1 MKGKGKLPA
10 VEGDA
15 EMADA
20 GDQGQSE
27 QLVPQL
33 VSQQLA
39 SYATVLLPGL
49 ACMLVRLCRVPS
61 STGLCP
67 LSPELMGCSD
77 CCAGALAGSGA
88 AKEAADKKE
97 LTLKSDPTDGLP
109 HAAEK
114 LLLHTLHLFDQ
125 MTQARVLLKSP
136 TDANLLVVPMPGAA
150 QPDKDSE
157 AAKPESVV
165 GKLQV
170 SRSCVSHARGSK
182 PQEASCRLQV
192 NFLWF
197 NKPVGLYAL
206 GLSIDKLAT

>member
-1 MKGKGKLPA
+1 
-10 VEGDA
+10 
-15 EMADA
+15 
-20 GDQGQSE
+20 
-27 QLVPQL
+27 
-33 VSQQLA
+33 
-39 SYATVLLPGL
+39 
-49 ACMLVRLCRVPS
+49 
-61 STGLCP
+61 
-67 LSPELMGCSD
+67 MGCSD
-77 CCAGALAGSGA
+77 CCAGASAGSGA

-97 LTLKSDPTDGLP
+97 LTLRPDPTDGLP

-170 SRSCVSHARGSK
+170 SGSCLWPATDCE
-182 PQEASCRLQV
+182 PQDAYCGLQADLIFLAFCR
-192 NFLWF
+192 
-197 NKPVGLYAL
+197 PACL
-206 GLSIDKLAT
+206 GAQH

>member
-1 MKGKGKLPA
+1 
-10 VEGDA
+10 
-15 EMADA
+15 
-20 GDQGQSE
+20 
-27 QLVPQL
+27 
-33 VSQQLA
+33 
-39 SYATVLLPGL
+39 
-49 ACMLVRLCRVPS
+49 
-61 STGLCP
+61 
-67 LSPELMGCSD
+67 MGCSD
-77 CCAGALAGSGA
+77 YCAGASAGSGA

-97 LTLKSDPTDGLP
+97 LTLKPDPTDGLP

-170 SRSCVSHARGSK
+170 SRSC
-182 PQEASCRLQV
+182 
-192 NFLWF
+192 
-197 NKPVGLYAL
+197 
-206 GLSIDKLAT
+206 I

>member
-10 VEGDA
+10 EEGDA

-20 GDQGQSE
+20 GAQGQSE
-27 QLVPQL
+27 YLVPWL

-39 SYATVLLPGL
+39 SYATELRLGP
-49 ACMLVRLCRVPS
+49 ACVQVRSR
-61 STGLCP
+61 
-67 LSPELMGCSD
+67 ELTGCSD
-77 CCAGALAGSGA
+77 CCAGALAASSA

-97 LTLKSDPTDGLP
+97 LTLKPDPTDGLP

-157 AAKPESVV
+157 AVKPESVV
-165 GKLQV
+165 AKLQV
-170 SRSCVSHARGSK
+170 SRRC
-182 PQEASCRLQV
+182 
-192 NFLWF
+192 
-197 NKPVGLYAL
+197 
-206 GLSIDKLAT
+206 I